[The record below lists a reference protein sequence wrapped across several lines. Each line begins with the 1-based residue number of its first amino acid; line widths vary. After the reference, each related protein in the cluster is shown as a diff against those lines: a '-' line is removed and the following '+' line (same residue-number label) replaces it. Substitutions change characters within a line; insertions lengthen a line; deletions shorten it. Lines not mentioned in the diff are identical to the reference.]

1 MTFITER
8 KINKAVKTIL
18 NDTSRKERKFTESI
32 DIFFSLKNYD
42 TKKQKKIS
50 GLVTLSS
57 INRLNTRMCLF
68 TDVIHSS
75 EAKALGAY
83 YIDFE
88 GLKKLKDKKKTLK
101 KITKKFHKFLVS
113 EKLLKTVL
121 RFLGPALTRCG
132 KFPSV
137 LDHSTPLSEQ
147 ISRLKKEVRIYFKK
161 TTNSGLVIGNIT
173 QSIIEVK
180 NNIILVLNFFYALIK
195 KKFNIIKT
203 ILIKRTMGISN
214 PLN

>member
-8 KINKAVKTIL
+8 KISKAVENIL
-18 NDTSRKERKFTESI
+18 CDSYNKKRNFVESI
-32 DIFFSLKNYD
+32 EIFFSLKNYD
-42 TKKQKKIS
+42 SKKQKKIS

-57 INRLNTRMCLF
+57 ISRHDTRICLF
-68 TDVIHSS
+68 TDVTHSS
-75 EAKALGAY
+75 EAKALGTY

-121 RFLGPALTRCG
+121 RILGPGLTRCG

-137 LDHSTPLSEQ
+137 IDHSTPLEEQ
-147 ISRLKKEVRIYFKK
+147 INRLKKEVRIYFKK
-161 TTNSGLVIGNIT
+161 TTNSGLVVGNVAQNNTEI
-173 QSIIEVK
+173 Q

-195 KKFNIIKT
+195 KKFNIVKT
-203 ILIKRTMGISN
+203 ILIKRSMGTSN
-214 PLN
+214 SLN